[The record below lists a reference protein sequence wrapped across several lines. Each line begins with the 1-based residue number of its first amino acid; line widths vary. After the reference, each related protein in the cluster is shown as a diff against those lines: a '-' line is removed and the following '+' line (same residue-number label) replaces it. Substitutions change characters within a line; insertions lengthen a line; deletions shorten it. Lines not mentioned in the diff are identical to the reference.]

1 MKKFIKVDLENGK
14 HVCKPTRTE
23 VKPGDSV
30 EWNGG
35 VIVFFPDATP
45 FREGRG
51 PFSPGDPQTVDQI
64 ATAQERRHVQVRDPR
79 ERDGE
84 ANRRG
89 HRRHL
94 RVRALSPRPAEAGPY
109 ASRVRSE
116 NLNRS

>member
-1 MKKFIKVDLENGK
+1 MRKFIKVDLENGK

-51 PFSPGDPQTVDQI
+51 PFSPGDPQTVDKI
-64 ATAQERRHVQVRDPR
+64 PPLKKGDTFTFVTLVNGTVKPTVGDI
-79 ERDGE
+79 
-84 ANRRG
+84 
-89 HRRHL
+89 
-94 RVRALSPRPAEAGPY
+94 V
-109 ASRVRSE
+109 VT
-116 NLNRS
+116 